1 MTHAAGHDDDAPGP
15 DGCTDRVWLTK
26 AQLAAVRKISLAS
39 ADRLV
44 RRQGWQKEPG
54 RDGRARVLVPRA
66 WAQPRKP
73 YPAGRIH
80 GGPTDRV
87 VQSGNDPADI
97 RKELAILTA
106 AHNRADRAE
115 AEARA
120 ALARATAAEAL
131 AAIAQARAE
140 AAEAT
145 VQELRQA
152 IRARDA
158 AEQARRPGSLLERL
172 KTALRGVTTAP
183 SR

>member
-1 MTHAAGHDDDAPGP
+1 M
-15 DGCTDRVWLTK
+15 
-26 AQLAAVRKISLAS
+26 
-39 ADRLV
+39 
-44 RRQGWQKEPG
+44 
-54 RDGRARVLVPRA
+54 
-66 WAQPRKP
+66 
-73 YPAGRIH
+73 
-80 GGPTDRV
+80 
-87 VQSGNDPADI
+87 QSDNDPADI

-115 AEARA
+115 AEVRA
-120 ALARATAAEAL
+120 AQARATAAEAL

-158 AEQARRPGSLLERL
+158 AEQAGRPGGLLKRL

>member
-1 MTHAAGHDDDAPGP
+1 MTHAAGHDDAPDP
-15 DGCTDRVWLTK
+15 DGCTDSVWLTK

-39 ADRLV
+39 AGRLV
-44 RRQGWQKEPG
+44 RRQGWQEEPG
-54 RDGRARVLVPRA
+54 ENGRARVLVPRA

-73 YPAGRIH
+73 YPAGRVP
-80 GGPTDRV
+80 GGPTDRS
-87 VQSGNDPADI
+87 VQFGNDPADI

-120 ALARATAAEAL
+120 AQSRAMAAEAL
-131 AAIAQARAE
+131 AAIAQARAD

-158 AEQARRPGSLLERL
+158 AEQAGRPEGLLKKL
-172 KTALRGVTTAP
+172 TTALRGITTAP

>member
-1 MTHAAGHDDDAPGP
+1 
-15 DGCTDRVWLTK
+15 
-26 AQLAAVRKISLAS
+26 
-39 ADRLV
+39 
-44 RRQGWQKEPG
+44 
-54 RDGRARVLVPRA
+54 
-66 WAQPRKP
+66 
-73 YPAGRIH
+73 
-80 GGPTDRV
+80 V
-87 VQSGNDPADI
+87 VQSGNDPTDI

-158 AEQARRPGSLLERL
+158 AEQARRPGSLLEKL
-172 KTALRGVTTAP
+172 NTALRGVTTAP